1 MKKEILEKLKTYF
14 ASRDEIVMA
23 FLFGSRAE
31 GRARNDSDWDIGV
44 YFIPKTRGELET
56 KERYAGENEISGEVA
71 RLIGAET
78 DVVILNRAR
87 PSLVFDVL
95 NSGKVL
101 ANKDETLY
109 LELLSKTHYEAVDY
123 WNFVKEFWDIRQ
135 QAASLTPKARALL
148 VEHLTFLEN
157 ELADSPKFKD
167 LSWKE
172 YQENRGQRREVERW
186 VENVVMS
193 LLDIAK
199 IVLAS
204 EKKDVPQTYNE
215 TIKQFAIAFTDEKT
229 AEKLAAF
236 AELRNLVVHEY
247 LDLRFARIK
256 RFIEEAGTQFPLVL
270 EKIKGIIKS

>member
-1 MKKEILEKLKTYF
+1 MNKEILEKLKTYF
-14 ASRDEIVMA
+14 ENRDEVVMA

-44 YFIPKTRGELET
+44 YFRPKTKGELET
-56 KERYAGENEISGEVA
+56 KERYTGESEISGEVA
-71 RLIGAET
+71 RLLGAET
-78 DVVILNRAR
+78 DVVVLNRAR

-95 NSGKVL
+95 NSGKIL

-135 QAASLTPKARALL
+135 QAASLTPKARAFLA
-148 VEHLTFLEN
+148 EHLTFLEN
-157 ELADSPKFKD
+157 EFADFPKFQN

-172 YQENRGQRREVERW
+172 YQENRSQRREIERW

-193 LLDIAK
+193 LIDIAK
-199 IVLAS
+199 VILAS

-215 TIKQFAIAFTDEKT
+215 TIKRFAISFTDEKA
-229 AEKLAAF
+229 AEKLAEF

-256 RFIEEAGTQFPLVL
+256 RFIEEAETQLPPII
-270 EKIKGIIKS
+270 EKIKEIIK

>member
-1 MKKEILEKLKTYF
+1 MNKEILEKLKTYF
-14 ASRDEIVMA
+14 ASRDEVVMA

-31 GRARNDSDWDIGV
+31 GRARDGSDWDIGV
-44 YFIPKTRGELET
+44 YFRPKIRGELET
-56 KERYAGENEISGEVA
+56 KEQYVSESKISGEVT
-71 RLIGAET
+71 RLLGAET
-78 DVVILNRAR
+78 DVVVLNRAR

-95 NSGKVL
+95 NSGEVL

-135 QAASLTPKARALL
+135 QATSLTPKARALL

-157 ELADSPKFKD
+157 ELADFQKFKD
-167 LSWKE
+167 LPWKE
-172 YQENRGQRREVERW
+172 YQENRGQRREIERW

-229 AEKLAAF
+229 AEKLAEF

-247 LDLRFARIK
+247 LDLRFERIK
-256 RFIEEAGTQFPLVL
+256 RFIEEAGTQFPMII

>member
-14 ASRDEIVMA
+14 EGRDEVVMA

-44 YFIPKTRGELET
+44 YFRPKTRGELET
-56 KERYAGENEISGEVA
+56 KEQYVGESKISGEVA
-71 RLIGAET
+71 RLLGAET
-78 DVVILNRAR
+78 DVVVLNRAR

-157 ELADSPKFKD
+157 ELADFPKFKD

-172 YQENRGQRREVERW
+172 YQENRGQRREIERW

-229 AEKLAAF
+229 AEKLAEF
-236 AELRNLVVHEY
+236 AELKNLVVHEY

-256 RFIEEAGTQFPLVL
+256 KFIEEAGTQFPLII
-270 EKIKGIIKS
+270 EKIKGIIK